1 MYASVV
7 PIMRTGGENP
17 NRPIYLGGLQWMSP
31 DWIAKNP
38 DGVIFPPLASG
49 GRDPNL
55 RLEIHSYDPYTFCL
69 QSPPTASTW
78 GTPADVAAVN
88 SMYANAAAWQA
99 SHGRRVL
106 MGEAGC
112 QVAAPSRAD
121 RLKWY
126 QTVGIAQ
133 MQLEQG
139 LSIWDD
145 MGSWKIYDRVARTW
159 DVEVLH
165 ALGLKA

>member
-1 MYASVV
+1 MTKSSDMNQAPDLATLVV
-7 PIMRTGGENP
+7 
-17 NRPIYLGGLQWMSP
+17 
-31 DWIAKNP
+31 D
-38 DGVIFPPLASG
+38 
-49 GRDPNL
+49 
-55 RLEIHSYDPYTFCL
+55 
-69 QSPPTASTW
+69 
-78 GTPADVAAVN
+78 
-88 SMYANAAAWQA
+88 WQA